1 MTNFNESKL
10 SKIIAR
16 RIVAPEDRSQLL
28 PFSTPIYCPDNN
40 GVKANRVTIFNPNAN
55 TFYTDASLPDD
66 VNIGSNYQ
74 ARTTKLN
81 PMVNNVGEVTIT
93 DSGEAVGFGVG
104 RYLQIDNSTTVQAI
118 KEVNVTGIIPKGIT
132 EDVDIISII
141 GSNYQI
147 MVEVT
152 QNGNI
157 NVTIRDGNEE
167 SYETLGVAKFDS
179 VFHLKTTIDD
189 SEADYRK
196 ITLIS
201 SSLTADGSELN
212 ETIETSKTTITGYVF
227 GTGSDDS
234 YRMDLDESNYVTAS
248 GVSKLFNNNPKQIT
262 RTALSTSNTIDID
275 LEKVVRVNYS
285 VPQEVE
291 LKADVNLMDMIKSDF
306 AVQFKKA
313 VSNEILAQIQQLV
326 AADAV
331 TTFDMGDNLPA
342 ALGKAIADNI
352 ANGTGQKFS
361 IYKYDNGAPVE
372 YMTTSAQPDID
383 DKILKEDTDGCE
395 CTPMYTSNYARIDDV
410 QVPAL
415 YYCERPTLI
424 FPETTF
430 TEFTTGRVD
439 GSIKE
444 YADRHMN
451 VDTAKVDF
459 TAIGEGIFGTN
470 DTFAVAFTQPSIK
483 EAPDKNYF
491 AKDICVEVWFGVK
504 LIHDTNLKVFI

>member
-66 VNIGSNYQ
+66 VSIGSNYY
-74 ARTTKLN
+74 TKLN
-81 PMVNNVGEVTIT
+81 PIVKNVGNVTIN
-93 DSGEAVGFGVG
+93 DSGEAVGFGTG
-104 RYLQIDNSTTVQAI
+104 KYLQIDDSTTVQAI
-118 KEVNVTGIIPKGIT
+118 TEVNVTGTIPEDIT
-132 EDVDIISII
+132 EDVDIISIV
-141 GSNYQI
+141 GTNYQV

-152 QNGNI
+152 TNGNI
-157 NVTIRDGNEE
+157 NVTIVDGEE
-167 SYETLGVAKFDS
+167 EPSTETIGVAEFDS
-179 VFHLKTTIDD
+179 VFNLKTTIDNSAED
-189 SEADYRK
+189 ART
-196 ITLIS
+196 ITLTS
-201 SSLTADGSELN
+201 SNLVDDEDGLN
-212 ETIETSKTTITGYVF
+212 ETIETSKTTITGIIF

-234 YRMDLDESNYVTAS
+234 YIMDLNESTYVANGT
-248 GVSKLFNNNPKQIT
+248 VSKLFYKDSKQVT
-262 RTALSTSNTIDID
+262 RTALNTYNTIDID

-291 LKADVNLMDMIKSDF
+291 LKTDVNLMDMIKSDF

-326 AADAV
+326 ADDEVA
-331 TTFDMGDNLPA
+331 TFEMGDNLPET
-342 ALGKAIADNI
+342 LGKAIADNI
-352 ANGTGQKFS
+352 ANGTGQKLS

-395 CTPMYTSNYARIDDV
+395 CVNRVYTSNYACIDDV

-415 YYCERPTLI
+415 YYCEKPTLI

-451 VDTAKVDF
+451 IDTAKVDF